1 MSSGTGC
8 FLNIFK
14 IINMP
19 LWNIL
24 SWPALSHINL
34 NTAFSVI
41 YGLIHKE
48 INKDLEDAENIVN
61 IDSVKNLQAAV
72 LRQTV
77 ML

>member
-1 MSSGTGC
+1 
-8 FLNIFK
+8 
-14 IINMP
+14 MP

-34 NTAFSVI
+34 NTAFPVI